1 MTTVAL
7 YPGSFDP
14 PTNGHQDLIRRAALL
29 ADRLVV
35 AVAVNPSKTPFL
47 PADDRVT
54 LLRAVAAGLPNVTV
68 DRFDGLV
75 VDYARRIGATLLIRG
90 ARSAGDFEY
99 EQRMAAMNRHLLP
112 SLDTAL
118 LVPAPALG
126 HVSGT
131 LVREVARLGGD
142 IGGLVPPPVAALLAG
157 RAAR

>member
-47 PADDRVT
+47 PAEDRLA
-54 LLRAVAAGLPNVTV
+54 LLREVTAGLPNVTV
-68 DRFDGLV
+68 ERFDGLV
-75 VDYARRIGATLLIRG
+75 VDFARRIGATLVVRG

-99 EQRMAAMNRHLLP
+99 EQGMAVMNRHLHP
-112 SLDTAL
+112 DLDTAI
-118 LVPAPALG
+118 LVPSPAFG

-142 IGGLVPPPVAALLAG
+142 VGGLVPPAVAKALAD
-157 RAAR
+157 RIVR